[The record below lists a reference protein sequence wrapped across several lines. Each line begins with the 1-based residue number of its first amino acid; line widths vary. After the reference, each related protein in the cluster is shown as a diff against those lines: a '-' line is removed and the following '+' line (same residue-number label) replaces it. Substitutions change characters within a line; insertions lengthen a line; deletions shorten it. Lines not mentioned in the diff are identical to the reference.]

1 MNCLDTDF
9 LIAILRGKEGAR
21 KKAEE
26 IDKEGRGAT
35 TSINAFE
42 VFFGAYRSARKSE
55 NIKQASR
62 LLDRLFIFPLDY
74 ASSQK
79 AADLS
84 ADLVAKGKSVDY
96 RDVMIAAIAIE
107 NQLTLVTRNVSHFS
121 RIKGLKMETW

>member
-107 NQLTLVTRNVSHFS
+107 NQLTLVTRNASHFS
-121 RIKGLKMETW
+121 RIKGLKMATW